1 MEGRLPFDP
10 LPVQP
15 GMTHAELK
23 RRGVGSSVKHR
34 IARCDWLWC
43 EYGNKDGEWVGG
55 DGGVEFEGARAVVEG
70 LMKKVNRGR
79 WNMEKLSAQEWVQM
93 GVQVEGGL
101 TRKMSGPV

>member
-43 EYGNKDGEWVGG
+43 EYGNKDGEWIGG
-55 DGGVEFEGARAVVEG
+55 EVNNAHLLEEPRVCVEH
-70 LMKKVNRGR
+70 LLKKVSRGR
-79 WNMEKLSAQEWVQM
+79 WNVEKLKAQEWVKLD
-93 GVQVEGGL
+93 VNLEGGL
-101 TRKMSGPV
+101 TS